1 MRVSLEPR
9 ASTVLAVASEAVVV
23 PQRGLIAAMAPLTA
37 GHLATDFAQGALPA
51 LLPYLVTRFHLSYLE
66 AGTVVLFATFAN
78 SIVQPLFGHWS
89 DRRGATWLLPAGP
102 IAAGVGIS
110 LLSIA
115 PSFPVALVFVVIAGL
130 GVAAY
135 HPEATKHAAW
145 IARDRPSTAM
155 SIFSIGG
162 NLGVALGPLVA
173 GFIAARYG
181 LHGAALLVI
190 PGALVGGLMLASLPR
205 LAIDGEEGEARAA
218 TSNSAD
224 DRPRELAILLTAVAA
239 RGYVYFALVSFV
251 PLLEQ
256 RVRHHGAD
264 HGSRVLTLLLA
275 TGAAATLVFGP
286 LGDRIGRRNMLLWSF
301 VLCIPATVLYLANDG
316 WPGLIGLAVAGA
328 CLVSSFGVTIVLSQ
342 EYLPSRMGT
351 AAGLSV
357 GFSIGLGGIAA
368 IGVGALADTFG
379 LGAALWTTPFGAGLG
394 AALTLLL
401 PADS

>member
-1 MRVSLEPR
+1 V
-9 ASTVLAVASEAVVV
+9 ASDAVAAR
-23 PQRGLIAAMAPLTA
+23 PRGLVAAIAPLTA

-51 LLPYLVTRFHLSYLE
+51 LLPYLVSRFHLSYLE
-66 AGTVVLFATFAN
+66 AGAVVLCATFAN

-102 IAAGVGIS
+102 VTAGVGIA

-115 PSFPVALVFVVIAGL
+115 PNYPAALGCVVLAGL

-135 HPEATKHAAW
+135 HPEATKKAAW
-145 IARDRPSTAM
+145 IARDRPSAAM
-155 SIFSIGG
+155 SLFSIGG
-162 NLGVALGPLVA
+162 NLGVASGPLVA
-173 GFIAARYG
+173 GFVAAHYG

-190 PGALVGGLMLASLPR
+190 PGAVVGALMLVSLRR
-205 LAIDGEEGEARAA
+205 LEVDGGAGEARAA
-218 TSNSAD
+218 ASTAPD
-224 DRPRELAILLTAVAA
+224 HLRELVILLTAVAA
-239 RGYVYFALVSFV
+239 RGYVYFALVSFI

-275 TGAAATLVFGP
+275 TGALGTLVFGP
-286 LGDRIGRRNMLLWSF
+286 LADRIGRRQMLLWSF
-301 VLCIPATVLYLANDG
+301 VLCAPTTALYLANDG
-316 WPGLIGLAVAGA
+316 VLGLIGLAGAGT
-328 CLVSSFGVTIVLSQ
+328 CLVSTFGVTIVLSQ

-351 AAGLSV
+351 AAGLSI

-379 LGAALWTTPFGAGLG
+379 LSAALWTTPVGALVG
-394 AALTLLL
+394 ALLTMLL
-401 PADS
+401 PSDVATL